1 MIVQINRLLN
11 QFLKMSLV
19 TSLLLLTACIDEEE
33 EVSPVSN
40 SDAAVQVKNLRLQEG
55 TTKLAVG
62 DSSQL
67 VVNADYNNG
76 TTKPLP
82 KSGLIWRCE
91 GFAVD
96 ISSSSEVSAVKA
108 GESNCI
114 VSFSMLQLAVD
125 FVVAANDNP
134 TSPGDGDT
142 TSPSDVR
149 KLRLG
154 AGETSLKEGD
164 TSQLV
169 VNGVYADNSTT
180 PIANS
185 ELVWQCDSPAVNIS
199 ATSFLSAYKAGESI
213 CKVSWNALTLSVN
226 FVVTASE
233 VLPDFISTIPQGHLI
248 LPLATKQDIKLTGY
262 FSNGTS
268 ESEPSDATLSCDTSN
283 VSLDAENVLT
293 TESVGQATCTATW
306 KEKTAQLLVTVV
318 DSAATQRKLSL
329 ASLDHLRYSNEDY
342 SKFAAWVDRAVEGNP
357 GYGFSPTDAVY
368 MYYLTQDKKYIDL
381 AIEDVEAQVVAAEAK
396 MAEGDKPKTSFD
408 SYLYV
413 GGFISELAFTYD
425 YGYELLSE
433 SQRTR
438 WKNYAEQAIWNV
450 WNHGEAEWA
459 GNSFPWSGW
468 ATTNPGNNY
477 HFSFLKATM
486 TWGLAS
492 QNTTWLNLLND
503 DKLPKLVAYYEGFD
517 KGGSREGTG
526 YGVAQGKLFELYQI
540 WKDTTGE
547 DLSAK
552 SVHSKETIDYW
563 IHATTPPLEMF
574 APIGDQSRVSKPVL
588 FDYHENLVQRAASL
602 NVGTDEAK
610 RGKWWLDNN
619 SVDPIRYGFNLHTT
633 LLQQE
638 LNQLEPTE
646 LVYHATS
653 AGHLFVR
660 SSWNSDATWLSAV
673 AGIYDESHAHR
684 DQGSF
689 SLYKND
695 WLAVT
700 QNIWSHSG
708 IHQESE
714 VHNMV
719 RFVEEGETILQKR
732 GTEATMDYTVNGA
745 ETVINMDLSGIY
757 AAYDSVTSW
766 KRDISFTANKVLV
779 TDQCVVADSV
789 SAIWQINVPL
799 EPVINGDGSITAG
812 NLLITPIT
820 PANPAVNVVN
830 WFVENPAKFKEPR
843 YKIELQGAGCNYQ
856 VQLDVLN

>member
-33 EVSPVSN
+33 EVSPVPN

-55 TTKLAVG
+55 TTELAVG

-134 TSPGDGDT
+134 TSPGEGDT

-283 VSLDAENVLT
+283 VSLSAENVLT

-329 ASLDHLRYSNEDY
+329 AFLDHLRFSDEDY
-342 SKFAAWVDRAVEGNP
+342 SKFTAWVDKAVEGKP
-357 GYGFSPTDAVY
+357 GYGFSPTDAIY

-381 AIEDVEAQVVAAEAK
+381 AIADVEAQVVAAEAK
-396 MAEGDKPKTSFD
+396 MAANEKPAVSAD
-408 SYLYV
+408 SYLHV
-413 GGFISELAFTYD
+413 GNYISKLAYAYD

-433 SQRTR
+433 SQRKR
-438 WKNYAEQAIWNV
+438 WENYAEQAIWNV
-450 WNHGEAEWA
+450 WNHKDAEWA
-459 GNSFPWSGW
+459 GNSFSWSGW

-477 HFSFLKATM
+477 HFSFLKATI
-486 TWGLAS
+486 TWGVVT
-492 QNTTWLNLLND
+492 QNDTWLNLLSN
-503 DKLPKLVAYYEGFD
+503 DKLPKLVAYYDQFE

-526 YGVAQGKLFELYQI
+526 YGVAQRDLFELYQI
-540 WKDTTGE
+540 WKDSSGE
-547 DLSAK
+547 DLSAQ

-574 APIGDQSRVSKPVL
+574 APIGDQSRVSKPKL
-588 FDYHENLVQRAASL
+588 FDYHENLIHRAASL
-602 NVGTDEAK
+602 NIGTDEAK

-619 SVDPIRYGFNLHTT
+619 SVNPIVYGFNLDTT

-638 LNQLEPTE
+638 LNQLKPTE
-646 LVYHATS
+646 LVYHATG

-660 SSWNSDATWLSAV
+660 SSWETDATWLSAV

-689 SLYKND
+689 SLYKDD

-719 RFVEEGETILQKR
+719 RFVEDGETILQKR
-732 GTEATMDYTVNGA
+732 RTEATMDYTVNGA
-745 ETVINMDLSGIY
+745 ETIINMDLSQIY

-766 KRDISFTANKVLV
+766 QRKINFTANRVLV
-779 TDQCVVADSV
+779 SDQCVVADSV
-789 SAIWQINVPL
+789 SAIWQINLPV
-799 EPVINGDGSITAG
+799 EPIVNNDGTITAG
-812 NLLITPIT
+812 NLLITPIA
-820 PANPAVNVVN
+820 PANPSLNIVN
-830 WFVENPAKFKEPR
+830 WQDVNEKE
-843 YKIELQGAGCNYQ
+843 YKDPHYKLELQGAGCNYQ